1 MWLTEL
7 ARLADPKYGLTVRFE
22 NGWGRRGASG
32 GAQMKAVAGALWH
45 HDVSPR
51 SGTYPLRSM
60 LRNGRAGLSGPLCHI
75 GFDRDGTVWVVGA
88 GKANH
93 AGTGKVPG
101 VPRNGG
107 NTRLIGIEMTSAGT
121 KPWDWT
127 AAQLRQMPRLGAALS
142 DIFGLSTS
150 QHWAHYEYQNGKI
163 DPAGLP
169 GNMPGLRSRIGAV
182 RFGGIS
188 GGGATVPRPSAPAS
202 TPSSPVFADVDKTQ
216 AWLRDL
222 GYDPGPLDGIFG
234 TRTETATR
242 QAQHDLGITPADGR
256 PGPATRKE
264 LADMASKID
273 DLIKIVTAFG
283 EQNQWR
289 LDTLPQR
296 ILDEPVD
303 LEGAWKGQKS
313 TLRRM
318 RAWYAEDLR
327 QIKEGVATSRA
338 AVLKAVQETGKAQ
351 GLTDEQVQAIASAA
365 AEAAARVSAEDVA
378 GQLEVTVTKGD

>member
-1 MWLTEL
+1 MWLTKLE
-7 ARLADPKYGLTVRFE
+7 RLADPKYGLTVRFE
-22 NGWGRRGASG
+22 SGWKRRGASG
-32 GAQMKAVAGALWH
+32 GAQMKAVAGVLWH

-51 SGTYPLRSM
+51 SGTYPLRNM
-60 LRNGRAGLSGPLCHI
+60 LKNGRAGLTGPLCHI

-93 AGTGKVPG
+93 AGTGKVSG

-121 KPWDWT
+121 RPWDWT

-188 GGGATVPRPSAPAS
+188 GGGATVPRPSVPADDGL
-202 TPSSPVFADVDKTQ
+202 SSGLADVDKAQ
-216 AWLRDL
+216 RSLAAL

-242 QAQHDLGITPADGR
+242 QAQQDLGITPADGR
-256 PGPATRKE
+256 PGPATRTILE
-264 LADMASKID
+264 DAVSTID
-273 DLIKIVTAFG
+273 EIKAIVT
-283 EQNQWR
+283 QNQR
-289 LDTLPQR
+289 EIRAVPGR
-296 ILDEPVD
+296 VLDEPVKLAGIDAGKTSSLRTKAAYAAHEHRVTQQQIAALRGELAGAQEVLRAVNSGEPLD
-303 LEGAWKGQKS
+303 LEQV
-313 TLRRM
+313 
-318 RAWYAEDLR
+318 RAAA
-327 QIKEGVATSRA
+327 QEGVS
-338 AVLKAVQETGKAQ
+338 
-351 GLTDEQVQAIASAA
+351 QALGS
-365 AEAAARVSAEDVA
+365 
-378 GQLEVTVTKGD
+378 LEVTVTKGE

>member
-1 MWLTEL
+1 MWLTKLE
-7 ARLADPKYGLTVRFE
+7 RLADPKYGLTVRFE
-22 NGWGRRGASG
+22 SGWKRRGASG
-32 GAQMKAVAGALWH
+32 GAQMKAVAGVLWH

-51 SGTYPLRSM
+51 SGTYPLRNM
-60 LRNGRAGLSGPLCHI
+60 LKNGRAGLTGPLCHI

-93 AGTGKVPG
+93 AGTGKVSG

-121 KPWDWT
+121 RPWDWT
-127 AAQLRQMPRLGAALS
+127 AAQLRQMPKLGAALS

-188 GGGATVPRPSAPAS
+188 GGGATVPRPSAPADDGL
-202 TPSSPVFADVDKTQ
+202 SSGLADVDKAQKMLAT
-216 AWLRDL
+216 L
-222 GYDPGPLDGIFG
+222 GYEPGPVDGIHG
-234 TRTETATR
+234 AKTTAATR
-242 QAQHDLGITPADGR
+242 AFQTYWGLTADGR
-256 PGPATRKE
+256 PGPDTRTALGE
-264 LADMASKID
+264 AMTIQD
-273 DLIKIVTAFG
+273 DLARLLAFG

-296 ILDEPVD
+296 ILDAPVE
-303 LEGAWKGQKS
+303 LEGAWKGQTS

-327 QIKEGVATSRA
+327 QIKEGIATSRA

-351 GLTDEQVQAIASAA
+351 GLTDAQVQAIASAA

-378 GQLEVTVTKGD
+378 GQLEVTVTKGE